1 MSPAWPLGFR
11 HRIDTEDMVELH
23 DDIETPLV
31 RVLAKMEVAG
41 IGVDRAELQTI
52 TDALKESAAT
62 LQAEVQEHAGHEFNV
77 NSTPQLR
84 TVLYDELGL
93 TPGKKTK
100 TGFSTDAQTL
110 ESLRGD
116 HPIIEALL
124 AYREV
129 EKLRSTYGESLLAE
143 VAAGRAHPR
152 LLRPDGGPDRAHL
165 VGPPEPA
172 QHPGA
177 HRAGQAVP
185 ACLRAG
191 GGLHASWWRTTTR
204 WSCAASRT
212 CRTTPAS
219 STR

>member
-1 MSPAWPLGFR
+1 MALGFR
-11 HRIDTEDMVELH
+11 RRLDTEDMAGLH

-41 IGVDRAELQTI
+41 IGVDRVELQAI
-52 TDALKESAAT
+52 TDVLKESAAA

-110 ESLRGD
+110 ESLRGA
-116 HPIIEALL
+116 HPIIDALL
-124 AYREV
+124 SYREV

-143 VAAGRAHPR
+143 VARRRPHPR
-152 LLRPDGGPDRAHL
+152 VVRADGGAHGAHL
-165 VGPPEPA
+165 VGPAQPA

-177 HRAGQAVP
+177 HRHGQAVP
-185 ACLRAG
+185 AGLRAG
-191 GGLHASWWRTTTR
+191 RGLHLPGGRLR
-204 WSCAASRT
+204 PGRAALHRAPLGGP
-212 CRTTPAS
+212 RPDRRA
-219 STR
+219 